1 MNSNTFSI
9 RYRVLKPD
17 QSINN
22 FYKAFR
28 DVQLPYQLAV
38 TPSASIRKYHF
49 SSRNIEQMLQTCE
62 WRLDAGPQV
71 VHSYFVRLT
80 KPKPEMKTIDC
91 EVLIEHM

>member
-9 RYRVLKPD
+9 RYKVLKPD

-28 DVQLPYQLAV
+28 DVQQPYQLAIA
-38 TPSASIRKYHF
+38 PLQSIRKYHF

-80 KPKPEMKTIDC
+80 KPKREMKTIDC

>member
-9 RYRVLKPD
+9 RYKVLKPD

-28 DVQLPYQLAV
+28 DVQQPYQLAIA
-38 TPSASIRKYHF
+38 PLQSIRKYHF

-62 WRLDAGPQV
+62 WRLDASPQV

-80 KPKPEMKTIDC
+80 KPKREMKTIDC